1 MCLWEGGGSGVSV
14 SCSLMHNRLTFLG
27 TIVDELVEAVE
38 VWLGSTVNV
47 VPPENALFRLDY
59 RPMHHMD
66 RHM

>member
-1 MCLWEGGGSGVSV
+1 
-14 SCSLMHNRLTFLG
+14 MHNRLTFLG